1 MLNKHDTFNGCIQNA
16 ISIKLKQK
24 LFQKYKIFTK
34 SKIVPKIAS
43 CIDNEQIEID
53 SIKKKN
59 LFYAQSNHCT
69 QSFGETHDEDKQ
81 NQKSNFKIIL
91 YTQSIQHP
99 LQDEAFPMYHW

>member
-53 SIKKKN
+53 SIKKKKSV
-59 LFYAQSNHCT
+59 LCPKQS
-69 QSFGETHDEDKQ
+69 
-81 NQKSNFKIIL
+81 L
-91 YTQSIQHP
+91 YTK
-99 LQDEAFPMYHW
+99 LWRNT